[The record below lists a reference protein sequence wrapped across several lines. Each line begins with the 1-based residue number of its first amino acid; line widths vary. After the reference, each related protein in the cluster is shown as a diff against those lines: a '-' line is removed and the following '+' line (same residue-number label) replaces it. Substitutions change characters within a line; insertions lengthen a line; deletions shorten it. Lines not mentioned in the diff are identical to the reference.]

1 VPFSDIVLAYGG
13 YKGGLSDDFVA
24 EQVNRAQSVYFFTL
38 IVCLFSQPAAINTN
52 MLSFFLQGMQWGQV
66 AVGIVRS

>member
-13 YKGGLSDDFVA
+13 YKGDLSAEFVA

-38 IVCLFSQPAAINTN
+38 IVCLFFSRICN
-52 MLSFFLQGMQWGQV
+52 
-66 AVGIVRS
+66 